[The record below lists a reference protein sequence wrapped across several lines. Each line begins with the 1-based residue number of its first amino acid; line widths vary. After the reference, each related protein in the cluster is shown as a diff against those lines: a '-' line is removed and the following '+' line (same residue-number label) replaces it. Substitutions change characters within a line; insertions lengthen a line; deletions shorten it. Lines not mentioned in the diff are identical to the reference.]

1 MIHKRIEE
9 YLQSFVNRT
18 ENLTKLLDIYLE
30 FTSFNVCSLFVR
42 ELTSNRHTCVEYLSK
57 LSDYNISFER
67 LTTDILFEPLGPPED
82 VTIGGSFYTAPYS
95 VKNIVNIPISICSEY
110 IGIVCLVNQETTIN
124 VNEVQKIIRELTP
137 LISLTQLILSKHKL
151 ANDYRVS
158 YNKDTGFSK
167 DLFLANMSHEIRTP
181 LNGVIGYNQL
191 LIQTDLSAMQRGYL
205 NSMNQCSLQLMQII
219 NDVLDFSKLSSG
231 KMTVHTECFSIGEII
246 NIVNDMVKQ
255 RFLEKKQTIKF
266 TVSDHLPEYII
277 MDKQKLI
284 QILVNLVYNAH
295 KFSDINA
302 HAEVVFDKKEDNY
315 LIISVTDSGVGI
327 SEQDR
332 YKLFSAFEQIQS
344 RNCKSGTGLGLAICH
359 KLCQL
364 LNGDIQVKSTLG
376 VGSTFTFWVEYKPYE
391 DFEKSIQKD
400 AKLLR
405 GKEILVVDDN
415 ADNRIILTELLF
427 GWHMK
432 PIVCASAL
440 EALRMVLG
448 NRYKFALGLIDICMP
463 GTSGTELAKQIKQE
477 KPFFP
482 LIALSSV
489 DSYVVSTDF
498 EHKLDKPVNK
508 MQLFNAI
515 HGILSK
521 KYIPS
526 AYIGTDSDSDN
537 DVHSDSSILN
547 KNIRIL
553 VAEDVLYNRHL
564 LINMLESLKYTNVSV
579 AENGRQAFDLM
590 NQNKYDILLLDLRMP
605 IMDGY
610 EVISAMTRFN
620 WKLPKIIVITAS
632 IMEED
637 RERCRHLG
645 IKYFINKPIELQQL
659 KNVVMHVAESI

>member
-1 MIHKRIEE
+1 MIQKRLEE

-30 FTSFNVCSLFVR
+30 FTSFNVCALFVR
-42 ELTSNRHTCVEYLSK
+42 ELTSNKHTCIEYSSK
-57 LSDYNISFER
+57 STEYNISFER
-67 LTTDILFEPLGPPED
+67 LTTDILYEPLGPPED
-82 VTIGGSFYTAPYS
+82 VTMSDAFYTAPYS
-95 VKNIVNIPISICSEY
+95 VKNILNIPITICSEY
-110 IGIVCLVNQETTIN
+110 IGIVSLVNRDTCIDDIEAR
-124 VNEVQKIIRELTP
+124 KIIQQLTP
-137 LISLTQLILSKHKL
+137 VISLTQLILSKHKL
-151 ANDYRVS
+151 ANDYRLS

-191 LIQTDLSAMQRGYL
+191 LIQTELTAVQRGYL

-231 KMTVHTECFSIGEII
+231 KMTVHAECFSIAEVI
-246 NIVNDMVKQ
+246 NIVNDMIKQ
-255 RFLEKKQTIKF
+255 RFSEKKQTIKF
-266 TVSDHLPEYII
+266 TISDRLQEYIV

-295 KFSDINA
+295 KFSDING
-302 HAEVVFDKKEDNY
+302 HVDVLFDKKHDDH
-315 LIISVTDSGVGI
+315 LIVSVTDNGIGI

-344 RNCKSGTGLGLAICH
+344 RNCKSGTGLGLAICS

-364 LNGDIQVKSTLG
+364 LSGDIQVKSTLG

-391 DFEKSIQKD
+391 DFEKSIEKD
-400 AKLLR
+400 GKLLR
-405 GKEILVVDDN
+405 DKEILVVDDN
-415 ADNRIILTELLF
+415 ADNRIILTEILF

-432 PIVCASAL
+432 PVVCASAL

-482 LIALSSV
+482 LIALSSI

-498 EHKLDKPVNK
+498 EHKLDKPINK
-508 MQLFNAI
+508 IQLFNAI

-521 KYIPS
+521 KSVPS
-526 AYIGTDSDSDN
+526 AYIGTDSDSDT
-537 DVHSDSSILN
+537 DTRTDSTVGD

-553 VAEDVLYNRHL
+553 IAEDVLYNRHL
-564 LINMLESLKYTNVSV
+564 LINMLESLKYTQISV
-579 AENGRQAFDLM
+579 AENGKQAFDLM
-590 NQNKYDILLLDLRMP
+590 HQNKYDILLLDLRMP
-605 IMDGY
+605 VMDGY
-610 EVISAMTRFN
+610 EVIGAMTRFK
-620 WKLPKIIVITAS
+620 WQLPKIIVITAS

-637 RERCRHLG
+637 REKCKKLG

-659 KNVVMHVAESI
+659 KNVIMHVAESI